1 VQTRHNKRARNDDS
15 PSAEEDLPSAVFR
28 NEGRALGGG
37 EDGELESR
45 QPLFGEQPDNL
56 TSPAIPTDDGELDLE
71 RAELIP
77 TVIEVGAHLK
87 TARGQEAD
95 FTDDSDAHESS

>member
-1 VQTRHNKRARNDDS
+1 DLYEDNKHYAMVIPPR
-15 PSAEEDLPSAVFR
+15 DLVR
-28 NEGRALGGG
+28 TG

-45 QPLFGEQPDNL
+45 QPLFGEQPDDL

-71 RAELIP
+71 RAKLIP
-77 TVIEVGAHLK
+77 TVIEVGPHLK

-95 FTDDSDAHESS
+95 FTEDSDAHESL